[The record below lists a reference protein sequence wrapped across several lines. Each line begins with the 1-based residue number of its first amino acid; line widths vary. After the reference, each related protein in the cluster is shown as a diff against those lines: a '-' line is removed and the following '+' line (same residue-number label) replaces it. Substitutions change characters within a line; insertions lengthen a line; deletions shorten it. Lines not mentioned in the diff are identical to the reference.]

1 MGMVNSRTVKTV
13 AFSRFFFRQ
22 NKSTFL
28 HTNKKCNFQKNTNEA
43 FFDFFNNNIVDV
55 TKWRPTTRVYYHH
68 SRSSFASN
76 AKPYAH
82 FA

>member
-13 AFSRFFFRQ
+13 AFSRFFFSD
-22 NKSTFL
+22 K
-28 HTNKKCNFQKNTNEA
+28 TNLPFCTRIQSVIFKNTNEA
-43 FFDFFNNNIVDV
+43 FSDFFNNNIVDV